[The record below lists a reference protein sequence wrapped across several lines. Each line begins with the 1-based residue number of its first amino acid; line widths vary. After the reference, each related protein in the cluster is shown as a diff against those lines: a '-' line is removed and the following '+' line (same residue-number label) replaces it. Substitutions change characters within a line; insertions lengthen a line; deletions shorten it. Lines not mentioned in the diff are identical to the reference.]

1 MRWPAPGLIVAAL
14 VVLIL
19 SQLLYVFAPYRRRR
33 YVPVL
38 LLTAIGVA
46 LGQLWDYAGLPAF
59 RLGETNLL
67 PGLVLRRLE
76 NLVEPRTYRKPAR
89 TTQPSGAP
97 SCQCMQFRLAS

>member
-14 VVLIL
+14 VVLIV

-33 YVPVL
+33 YVPIL

-67 PGLVLRRLE
+67 PGLVFALALQPLADRIPG
-76 NLVEPRTYRKPAR
+76 PRTR
-89 TTQPSGAP
+89 
-97 SCQCMQFRLAS
+97 

>member
-33 YVPVL
+33 YVPIL
-38 LLTAIGVA
+38 LLTATGVA

-67 PGLVLRRLE
+67 SGLVFALALQPLADR
-76 NLVEPRTYRKPAR
+76 VPGPRTR
-89 TTQPSGAP
+89 
-97 SCQCMQFRLAS
+97 